1 MTITNTALNGS
12 YFWGWLRT
20 ASIEKSEQQ
29 QQQPSVQ
36 LLLLPLYDWP
46 DIVHIDASNDRRV
59 GRIWQRRVLPFARW
73 EPAPTVRLHGGCWR
87 WPEREV
93 RENVR
98 GVTRVS
104 VCNYN
109 TWAWQYEVYYMQ
121 SSASHP
127 RTPASMH
134 GSMFHVAPRLP
145 ANDRSTP
152 YASDISSYFI
162 RDTLRG
168 NEFDL

>member
-1 MTITNTALNGS
+1 MT
-12 YFWGWLRT
+12 
-20 ASIEKSEQQ
+20 
-29 QQQPSVQ
+29 
-36 LLLLPLYDWP
+36 
-46 DIVHIDASNDRRV
+46 
-59 GRIWQRRVLPFARW
+59 GRISFTST
-73 EPAPTVRLHGGCWR
+73 PAMTDESAEFDSAACVTFRPLRAGADGATAWRLLTLTR
-87 WPEREV
+87 DV

-104 VCNYN
+104 ACNYN

-134 GSMFHVAPRLP
+134 GSMFHGAPRLP